1 MSGDAVRKG
10 SIAVALRYDGT
21 GAPRVTAK
29 GRGAVADAILERAR
43 EHNVPVSNNGDLV
56 QLLSQVQLGDEIPE
70 ALYVACAQVIAF
82 AYHLRGRNVEPRPA
96 SDAGRPPAGETR
108 R

>member
-1 MSGDAVRKG
+1 MSSEGARKDN
-10 SIAVALRYDGT
+10 IAVALRYDGN

-29 GRGAVADAILERAR
+29 GRGAVADAILERAC

-56 QLLSQVQLGDEIPE
+56 QLLAQVRLGDEIPE

-82 AYHLRGRNVEPRPA
+82 AYHLRKL
-96 SDAGRPPAGETR
+96 
-108 R
+108 

>member
-1 MSGDAVRKG
+1 MSSDGARRDNV
-10 SIAVALRYDGT
+10 AVALRYDGN

-43 EHNVPVSNNGDLV
+43 EHDVPVSNNGDLV
-56 QLLSQVQLGDEIPE
+56 KLLAQVRLGDEIPE

-82 AYHLRGRNVEPRPA
+82 AYHLRGKEVSPRCDGDPA
-96 SDAGRPPAGETR
+96 SG
-108 R
+108 

>member
-1 MSGDAVRKG
+1 MSSDGARKDN
-10 SIAVALRYDGT
+10 IAVALRYDGN

-56 QLLSQVQLGDEIPE
+56 KLLAQVRLGDEIPE

-82 AYHLRGRNVEPRPA
+82 AYHLRGKEVSPRRDGDSAP
-96 SDAGRPPAGETR
+96 G
-108 R
+108 

>member
-1 MSGDAVRKG
+1 MSSDGARKDN
-10 SIAVALRYDGT
+10 IAVALRYDGN

-56 QLLSQVQLGDEIPE
+56 KLLAQVRLGDEIPE

-82 AYHLRGRNVEPRPA
+82 AYHLRGKEVTPGRDADSA
-96 SDAGRPPAGETR
+96 SG
-108 R
+108 